1 MITFPNAKINLGLHV
16 LEQREDGFHNIE
28 SVIVPVSFCDS
39 LEVVPDYQGESG
51 HCSIEVYGLEVQG
64 ELSENLCYRAYMQ
77 LVEQYNLPAVN
88 IRLLKNIPMGA
99 GLGGGSADAAFTI
112 KMLNDLFE
120 LKMTTDLMEG
130 HCADLGSDCSFF
142 IGNEMALASGRGEMV
157 DAFNSDMLVGYQVV
171 VVHPGLHIDTG
182 EAYRKITPN
191 TLMRDQLVNILGNP
205 MDQWKDTLENDFEA
219 GAFAKYP
226 QLQSIKAQLYDN
238 GAAYASMSG
247 SGSSLYGL
255 FKDIVPQELQ
265 FGEYQVWSGA
275 IG

>member
-16 LEQREDGFHNIE
+16 LEQREDAFHNIE
-28 SVIVPVSFCDS
+28 SAIVPVSLCDS
-39 LEVVPDYQGESG
+39 LEIVPDYKVASG
-51 HCSIEVYGLEVQG
+51 HCSIEVYGLNVQG
-64 ELSENLCYRAYMQ
+64 ALSENLCYRAYM
-77 LVEQYNLPAVN
+77 LLTERYNLPAVH

-112 KMLNDLFE
+112 KMLNDLFG
-120 LKMTTDLMEG
+120 LKMTTELMEG
-130 HCADLGSDCSFF
+130 HCAELGSDCSFF
-142 IGNEMALASGRGEMV
+142 IGNVMALASGRGEIL

-171 VVHPGLHIDTG
+171 VVHSGMHIDTG
-182 EAYRKITPN
+182 EAYSKITPDASK
-191 TLMRDQLVNILGNP
+191 RDQLMDILANP
-205 MDQWKDTLENDFEA
+205 MGQWKDTLENDFEA

-226 QLQSIKAQLYDN
+226 QLQSIKDQLYDN

-255 FKDIVPQELQ
+255 FKDTIPQDLQ
-265 FGEYQVWSGA
+265 LGEYRVWSGA